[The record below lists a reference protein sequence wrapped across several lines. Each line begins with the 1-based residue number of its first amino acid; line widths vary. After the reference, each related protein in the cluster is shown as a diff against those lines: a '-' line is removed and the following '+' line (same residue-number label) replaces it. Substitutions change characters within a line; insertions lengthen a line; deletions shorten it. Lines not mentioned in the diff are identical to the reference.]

1 MDITLMYT
9 PEEKKAFEEEQEA
22 HFFMEKKKEEYA
34 ELNSEWNS
42 HTSGNHTDLYSP
54 VVFSVLA
61 GIAWFSLIFFFRS
74 PFPFWAI
81 VTATP
86 FIALG
91 FTGLAI
97 FFWIRYAKQLKAYT
111 TREEE
116 LDVKRKRA
124 FREFESAKEKYT
136 EKLKIVEAITY
147 RKHQDKRKAE
157 EAAMDPKRFE
167 ALFHSEDEKKAP

>member
-1 MDITLMYT
+1 MR
-9 PEEKKAFEEEQEA
+9 EA
-22 HFFMEKKKEEYA
+22 
-34 ELNSEWNS
+34 
-42 HTSGNHTDLYSP
+42 
-54 VVFSVLA
+54 
-61 GIAWFSLIFFFRS
+61 
-74 PFPFWAI
+74 
-81 VTATP
+81 
-86 FIALG
+86 
-91 FTGLAI
+91 
-97 FFWIRYAKQLKAYT
+97 
-111 TREEE
+111 E

>member
-9 PEEKKAFEEEQEA
+9 PEEKQAFEEEQEA
-22 HFFMEKKKEEYA
+22 
-34 ELNSEWNS
+34 
-42 HTSGNHTDLYSP
+42 
-54 VVFSVLA
+54 FSVLA

-136 EKLKIVEAITY
+136 EKQKIVEAKDRGEPVWLTI
-147 RKHQDKRKAE
+147 K
-157 EAAMDPKRFE
+157 
-167 ALFHSEDEKKAP
+167 